1 LDYEFKVYKGAK
13 MKLEILGSCPTCESL
28 FYDRLLQS
36 LEIAGLRGKVQV
48 ERVNDRKY
56 FVELGVF
63 TTPALVLDGEVISTG
78 KLLMPDDILR
88 LLQAKGIG

>member
-1 LDYEFKVYKGAK
+1 

-28 FYDRLLQS
+28 FYDRLLQC
-36 LEIAGLRGKVQV
+36 LEMAGLREKIQV
-48 ERVNDRKY
+48 ERVNDPKY

-63 TTPALVLDGEVISTG
+63 MTPALVLDGEVISTG
-78 KLLMPDDILR
+78 KLLMPEDILR

>member
-1 LDYEFKVYKGAK
+1 

-36 LEIAGLRGKVQV
+36 LEMAGLGGKVQV
-48 ERVNDRKY
+48 ERVRDPKY
-56 FVELGVF
+56 FVKLGVF
-63 TTPALVLDGEVISTG
+63 MTPALVLDGEVISTG

-88 LLQAKGIG
+88 LLRAKGIE

>member
-1 LDYEFKVYKGAK
+1 MVHRGAK

-28 FYDRLLQS
+28 FYDRILQS
-36 LEIAGLRGKVQV
+36 LELAGLRGKVQV
-48 ERVNDRKY
+48 ERVKDPSY

-63 TTPALVLDGEVISTG
+63 VTPALVLDGEVISSG

-88 LLQAKGIG
+88 LLRAKGLG

>member
-1 LDYEFKVYKGAK
+1 
-13 MKLEILGSCPTCESL
+13 MKLEVLGSCPTCESL

-48 ERVNDRKY
+48 ERNKDPNY

-63 TTPALVLDGEVISTG
+63 VTPALVLDGEVISTG
-78 KLLMPDDILR
+78 KLLMPDEILR
-88 LLQAKGIG
+88 LLKSKGIG

>member
-1 LDYEFKVYKGAK
+1 

-28 FYDRLLQS
+28 FYDRLQQS

-48 ERVNDRKY
+48 ERVKDPNY

-63 TTPALVLDGEVISTG
+63 VTPALVLDGEVISTG
-78 KLLMPDDILR
+78 KLLMPDEILR
-88 LLQAKGIG
+88 MLHAKGIG

>member
-1 LDYEFKVYKGAK
+1 

-36 LEIAGLRGKVQV
+36 LEIAGLKGKVQV
-48 ERVNDRKY
+48 ERIKDPNY

-63 TTPALVLDGEVISTG
+63 MTPALVLDGEVISTG
-78 KLLMPDDILR
+78 KLLMPDEILR

>member
-1 LDYEFKVYKGAK
+1 
-13 MKLEILGSCPTCESL
+13 MKLEILGSCPTCGSL
-28 FYDRLLQS
+28 FYDRLLQT
-36 LEIAGLRGKVQV
+36 LEMAGLREKVRV
-48 ERVNDRKY
+48 ERVKDPSY

-63 TTPALVLDGEVISTG
+63 ATPALILDGKVISSG

>member
-1 LDYEFKVYKGAK
+1 

-28 FYDRLLQS
+28 LYDRLQQA
-36 LEIAGLRGKVQV
+36 LEIAGLREKIQI
-48 ERVNDRKY
+48 ERVKDPKY
-56 FVELGVF
+56 FVKLGVF
-63 TTPALVLDGEVISTG
+63 MTPALVLDGEVISTG

>member
-1 LDYEFKVYKGAK
+1 

-28 FYDRLLQS
+28 YYDRLLQA
-36 LEIAGLRGKVQV
+36 LEIAGLREKVQV
-48 ERVNDRKY
+48 ERVKDPKY

-63 TTPALVLDGEVISTG
+63 ATPALVLDGEVISTG

-88 LLQAKGIG
+88 LLQKKGIG

>member
-1 LDYEFKVYKGAK
+1 MVHKGAK

-36 LEIAGLRGKVQV
+36 LEMAGLKGKVQV
-48 ERVNDRKY
+48 ERVKDPNY

-63 TTPALVLDGEVISTG
+63 VTPALVLDGEVISTG
-78 KLLMPDDILR
+78 KLLMPDDILS
-88 LLQAKGIG
+88 LLRAKGIG